1 MKRKKFNQCKNDQS
15 DMYCK
20 NSKRQKTIS
29 SAEDSQLIRSKTK
42 VKIQTSLDQN
52 PWCAHGP
59 TILFER
65 ICPELKDYK
74 PTAFYS
80 CSAYRDRKECGA
92 YFPADN
98 DLNSTVSKQKM
109 LKWKQIL
116 TLESNIKRPQ
126 IPEHSPKYCKNC
138 NELVS
143 NDSTS
148 HKSHKLIPM
157 KENEASLPTLNNLL
171 VTKHVSTKEAQY
183 HFSNSTLKVLLNQ
196 FILQSNKSVKVVC
209 VGTPRIH
216 ESIVS
221 SNLKGTAQDI
231 KSILLDIDV
240 RLRPFYDSSSSTW
253 GTFCHYNMFNHFFFR
268 DTEREEYLTFLKGNE
283 DVIII
288 TDPPFG
294 GKCELI
300 ARSLNIIREDVTK
313 VRNRESTANIMWI
326 FPYYMERQIQQ
337 EITDIKMSDYQVC
350 YETKDANSYKD
361 GLETGNSG
369 SRKVRLI

>member
-1 MKRKKFNQCKNDQS
+1 M
-15 DMYCK
+15 
-20 NSKRQKTIS
+20 
-29 SAEDSQLIRSKTK
+29 
-42 VKIQTSLDQN
+42 
-52 PWCAHGP
+52 G
-59 TILFER
+59 
-65 ICPELKDYK
+65 
-74 PTAFYS
+74 
-80 CSAYRDRKECGA
+80 
-92 YFPADN
+92 
-98 DLNSTVSKQKM
+98 
-109 LKWKQIL
+109 
-116 TLESNIKRPQ
+116 
-126 IPEHSPKYCKNC
+126 
-138 NELVS
+138 
-143 NDSTS
+143 
-148 HKSHKLIPM
+148 
-157 KENEASLPTLNNLL
+157 
-171 VTKHVSTKEAQY
+171 
-183 HFSNSTLKVLLNQ
+183 
-196 FILQSNKSVKVVC
+196 VVC

-268 DTEREEYLTFLKGNE
+268 DTERDEYLTFLKGNE

-369 SRKVRLI
+369 SRKLGSPVRVFTTLPLENISLPEDSYKFCDKCKIWVSRISEHCAKCNICISKNGGTYWHCNKCQKCVKSTWKHCGKCGRCALPDHPCTHFSKQRLKK